1 MYMIVNRELRQI
13 VREFETREEADAQLA
28 EIVKEDSALADM
40 LIVMYEAD
48 APPTGRDPNG
58 H

>member
-13 VREFETREEADAQLA
+13 VQEFETREEADARLA
-28 EIVKEDSALADM
+28 EIVNEDSALADM

-48 APPTGRDPNG
+48 APPKRRDPND

>member
-1 MYMIVNRELRQI
+1 MYVIVKRELRQI
-13 VREFETREEADAQLA
+13 VQAFETREEADARLA
-28 EIVKEDSALADM
+28 EIVNQDSALADM

-48 APPTGRDPNG
+48 APRAGRDPNG